1 MRWKYKI
8 ITLILACS
16 LLLPTCVYAK
26 ELQIQDNVATDKSWS
41 IKFSIPIDTKTLDKN
56 INITDST
63 GNLIDTTLNVTD
75 NNKVVT
81 VIPKKTYIPNETYTL
96 NVNQNV
102 KSVKGKSIGENLIK
116 KFTVSNMYS
125 INTENEKIIKEF
137 RSHHGYTNDELKNMK
152 IKYLGNVEGY
162 FIYYV
167 PLKESADYGSSMQ
180 SYEAGGYVFPA
191 VSMSRIIG
199 IKDSKLYTLGN
210 LIFETSLKDHAG
222 EVYNLLI
229 DEFKDLNKIPY
240 EI

>member
-1 MRWKYKI
+1 M
-8 ITLILACS
+8 ASS

-26 ELQIQDNVATDKSWS
+26 ELQIQDNITTDKSWS

-63 GNLIDTTLNVTD
+63 GNLLDTSLNVTD

-81 VIPKKTYIPNETYTL
+81 VIPKKTYVPNETYIL

-102 KSVKGKSIGENLIK
+102 KSVKGKSIEESLVK

-137 RSHHGYTNDELKNMK
+137 RSHHGYTNEELKNMK

-167 PLKESADYGSSMQ
+167 PLKESADYGNSMQ
-180 SYEAGGYVFPA
+180 SYEADGYVFPA

-210 LIFETSLKDHAG
+210 LIFETSLKDHAE